1 MFLALL
7 FVTVVVA
14 FAVSAVTALVFTKP
28 LDSILKR
35 IIADAISSAWLKYLQ
50 FAILVVGISSGVR
63 VHDLERFLGPG
74 AGSAQTSGLSLDR
87 WVWEIYQTT
96 IESLQGITWMLLVF
110 FVFAL
115 IAYVIVRIGEMRG
128 EQRNPNESSTS
139 NE

>member
-14 FAVSAVTALVFTKP
+14 FAVSALTAWVFSKP
-28 LDSILKR
+28 VDRILKR
-35 IIADAISSAWLKYLQ
+35 IIADEISSAWLKYLQ
-50 FAILVVGISSGVR
+50 FAILIVGISSGVR
-63 VHDLERFLGPG
+63 AHDLERYLGPG

-96 IESLQGITWMLLVF
+96 IESLQGIAWMLLVF

-115 IAYVIVRIGEMRG
+115 IAYVIVRLGGMRS
-128 EQRNPNESSTS
+128 ETSSAREPEAS
-139 NE
+139 EK